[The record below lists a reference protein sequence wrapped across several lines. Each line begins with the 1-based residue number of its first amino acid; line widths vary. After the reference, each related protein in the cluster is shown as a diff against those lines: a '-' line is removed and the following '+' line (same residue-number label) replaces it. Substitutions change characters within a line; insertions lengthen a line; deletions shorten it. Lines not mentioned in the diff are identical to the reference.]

1 MVLHEKGI
9 DFDVHEVDLGDKS
22 EEFLSVSPYGKVP
35 VLRVNGSSLYE
46 SNIVNEYLDEVY
58 DSPRLMPE
66 NPELRASV
74 RSWMAFADDYF
85 FPSVYRVRMGPQ
97 RGYSKELIQEARER
111 LDDALSRL
119 EHQLENREYLVGEYT
134 LADIAHAGNFHRL
147 RNLAESGDFPL
158 RKYPN
163 VMAWI
168 ERVEARQSY
177 KSSVKRFTRLL
188 GLSASLGESPTLAAT
203 TTVARARTREPPYRS
218 WTPSP
223 GHETPQGPLPSGP
236 PPWLTCS
243 CLPTATLSS
252 AGFFPWPWPSL
263 RQSLSCLDSLLW
275 SHGSYPETSEAS
287 SSA

>member
-9 DFDVHEVDLGDKS
+9 DFEVHEVDLSDKS

-35 VLRVNGSSLYE
+35 VLRVNGTSLYE

-97 RGYSKELIQEARER
+97 RGYSEELIQEARER

-147 RNLAESGDFPL
+147 RNLAESGDLPL

-163 VMAWI
+163 VMAWM

-177 KSSVKRFTRLL
+177 KSSV
-188 GLSASLGESPTLAAT
+188 
-203 TTVARARTREPPYRS
+203 
-218 WTPSP
+218 
-223 GHETPQGPLPSGP
+223 
-236 PPWLTCS
+236 
-243 CLPTATLSS
+243 
-252 AGFFPWPWPSL
+252 
-263 RQSLSCLDSLLW
+263 
-275 SHGSYPETSEAS
+275 
-287 SSA
+287 

>member
-9 DFDVHEVDLGDKS
+9 DFKVHEVDLSNKS

-177 KSSVKRFTRLL
+177 KSSV
-188 GLSASLGESPTLAAT
+188 
-203 TTVARARTREPPYRS
+203 
-218 WTPSP
+218 
-223 GHETPQGPLPSGP
+223 
-236 PPWLTCS
+236 
-243 CLPTATLSS
+243 
-252 AGFFPWPWPSL
+252 
-263 RQSLSCLDSLLW
+263 
-275 SHGSYPETSEAS
+275 
-287 SSA
+287 